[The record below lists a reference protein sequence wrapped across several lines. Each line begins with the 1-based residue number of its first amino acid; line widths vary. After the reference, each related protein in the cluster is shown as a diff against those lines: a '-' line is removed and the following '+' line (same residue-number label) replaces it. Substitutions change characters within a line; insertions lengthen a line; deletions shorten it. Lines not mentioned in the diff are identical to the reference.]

1 MRRGVKDVNNRSS
14 GLLTPIF
21 CLPSRFGIGDLGPEA
36 YRFADLLSKNNQ
48 HYWQILP
55 LNPTEIKHGN
65 SPYHSSSAF
74 AGNSILIS
82 PELIYRDGL
91 LKKSELDEYLLPE
104 KAIIDFA
111 RVYSLKQSLL
121 EKVCVVFRESVRWQ
135 EEYEDFC
142 QKHSFWLDDYVLFEV
157 LREQYS
163 DILWNKWPVGLRDR
177 NENSLSEIRKKL
189 CSELERQKIIQFLFF
204 RQWEQFTGYCAA
216 KNIKIIGDIPIYV
229 TYQSS
234 DVWAHQELFK
244 LDKNKSQLSQAGVP
258 PDYFSSTGQLWGNP
272 IYKWSAHK
280 KEDFSWWKRRITH
293 NLTMFDLI
301 RIDHFRGLVSYWEI
315 PAKENTAIKGNWV
328 SGGGEKFFQMLKD
341 EFPDL
346 PFIAED
352 LGVIT
357 NNVVEI
363 INRLGIPGMR
373 VLQFA
378 FGKDFPKSIHLP
390 HNHISN
396 CVVFTGTHD
405 NNTIRGWWKNE
416 LKLGQKGAIKR
427 YTDKEVNIS
436 NIHWELIRL
445 AQSSV
450 AKLTIIPVQD
460 ILGLESEARI
470 NTPATVCGNWQWRL
484 TNKQIFKLQEDALP
498 ELKALSQTF
507 DRVSH

>member
-1 MRRGVKDVNNRSS
+1 MLNKRSS
-14 GLLTPIF
+14 GLLMPVF
-21 CLPSRFGIGDLGPEA
+21 CLPSRFGIGDMGPQA
-36 YRFADLLSKNNQ
+36 YRFADLLSNNKQ

-65 SPYHSSSAF
+65 SPYHSCSAF

-82 PELIYRDGL
+82 PELLYRDGL
-91 LKKSELDEYLLPE
+91 LKKRELDEYILPE
-104 KAIIDFA
+104 KAVIDFA
-111 RVYSLKQSLL
+111 RVYPVKQSLL
-121 EKVCVVFRESVRWQ
+121 EKVSVIFRELEVLQ
-135 EEYEDFC
+135 QEYEDFC

-157 LREQYS
+157 LREQYG
-163 DILWNKWPVGLRDR
+163 DKLWNKWPVGLRDR
-177 NENSLSEIRKKL
+177 NKDSLTEIRKKL
-189 CSELERQKIIQFLFF
+189 CSELEKHKIIQFLFF
-204 RQWEQFTGYCAA
+204 RQWEQFAGYCTA
-216 KNIKIIGDIPIYV
+216 KNIRIIGDIPIYV

-244 LDKNKSQLSQAGVP
+244 LDQNKGQFSQAGVP

-272 IYKWSAHK
+272 IYKWLSHEQ
-280 KEDFSWWKRRITH
+280 EDFHWWKKRIAH
-293 NLTMFDLI
+293 NLAMFHLV
-301 RIDHFRGLVSYWEI
+301 RIDHFKGLVSYWEI
-315 PAKENTAIKGNWV
+315 PAKEKTAVKGSWV
-328 SGGGEKFFQMLKD
+328 SGGGEAFFQMLRK

-357 NNVVEI
+357 EDVIEI

-378 FGKDFPKSIHLP
+378 FGKDFPRSIHLP

-416 LKLGQKGAIKR
+416 LKIGQKRAIKR
-427 YTDKEVNIS
+427 YTGKKINIS
-436 NIHWELIRL
+436 NIHRELIRL

-450 AKLTIIPVQD
+450 AKLAIIPVQD
-460 ILGLESEARI
+460 LLGLDKDARI
-470 NTPATVCGNWQWRL
+470 NTPATIHHNWQWRL
-484 TNKQIFKLQEDALP
+484 TGKEMLKLQEDALP
-498 ELKALSQTF
+498 ELKELSKIYG
-507 DRVSH
+507 RANY